1 MVGQNITDGKG
12 WMASKDKD
20 LSQVPKLGSQY
31 HDTKWS
37 EDETLEFKY

>member
-1 MVGQNITDGKG
+1 MANGKG

-20 LSQVPKLGSQY
+20 LLQVSKFGWQY

-37 EDETLEFKY
+37 KDETLEFKY